1 MKIRDLYDENRKL
14 TGETILKGEAIP
26 NGSYYVVVT
35 IFIQNSKGE
44 LLLQRRSQE
53 KSGKWATTG
62 GHPKAGESSLDGI
75 ITQVKEELGLDIK
88 NENIILY
95 DSKKD
100 DYASAFRDYYYVNM
114 EVDPSTLNYNEHEVS
129 DVKWFT
135 IDEVKEMVKTKE
147 FHKDYAKMF
156 NEFLEYLNNK

>member
-44 LLLQRRSQE
+44 LLLQRRSEE

-62 GHPKAGESSLDGI
+62 GHPKAGESSLQGI
-75 ITQVKEELGLDIK
+75 IAEVKEELGLNIK
-88 NENIILY
+88 DENIILY

-114 EVDPSTLNYNEHEVS
+114 EVDISKLEFDKHQVA
-129 DVKWFT
+129 DVGWFT

-156 NEFLEYLNNK
+156 NEFLDYLNNK